1 MQDAAAS
8 SSSPQADPTT
18 LQRIRDAAMAC
29 FAERGV
35 AGTSLRT
42 IAEAADVSVGLIQH
56 YFGSKA
62 RLIAAIDEHVL
73 QVYGRILD
81 DAEPGPENAPDIYRG
96 GTARLFIEHPDVVDY
111 VARVLTEE
119 GPTGAAIFD
128 GLVKISAT
136 QGETFIAKG
145 LARPDLDPVWS
156 VLNPVLVRV
165 AASVLR
171 RHVERH
177 IPGPLYSREQTLRWD
192 EATTN
197 LIRHGQLRPDSAAS
211 EPPEP

>member
-1 MQDAAAS
+1 MQDAAGS
-8 SSSPQADPTT
+8 TSSPQADSTM
-18 LQRIRDAAMAC
+18 LERIRDAAMAC

-42 IAEAADVSVGLIQH
+42 IADSAEVSVGLIQH

-73 QVYGRILD
+73 QVFGRILE
-81 DAEPGPENAPDIYRG
+81 EPEPAPRNNPDIYRG

-119 GPTGAAIFD
+119 GPTGATIFD

-136 QGETFIAKG
+136 QGETFTARG

-156 VLNPVLVRV
+156 VLNPVLVRI

-177 IPGPLYSREQTLRWD
+177 IPGPLYSPEQTLRWD

-197 LIRHGQLRPDSAAS
+197 LIRHGQLRAG
-211 EPPEP
+211 PEPTQD